1 MHEREEE
8 PMDLAEGTKGP
19 KDQRTKRPWDQGT
32 GRLGWF
38 GRLRSFSPLV
48 PARDRARG
56 FALLITVT
64 LLAFMVV
71 LLVGLAAYT
80 RVETSVAGNTQRQ
93 ALARENALLALDVAL
108 GQLQAHAGRDDR
120 VSATAESFGG
130 INGTRFYTGIWSS
143 NTTETAAPGTPLTWL
158 VSGNE
163 LRVADPAPDAAAGST
178 VAAPL
183 AVTPAAPGNRVVRL
197 VGANSAGNTAASFVD
212 APLVDL
218 TATGIPGVPAAAN
231 TAIGRYAWWVGDQGV
246 KAPVAVP
253 DLASAVTAPPY
264 DTADARA
271 RLRQQLALGAGAAD
285 TSGNPIFE
293 PRDNNNA
300 TLVSGQRITAAN
312 QFAFLRSSGNA
323 QIGRARVQQNFH
335 TWSPNNFAV
344 LADTVRGGLRQDLS
358 LRPNLLGGAFAAWL
372 DFPTY
377 LEPIGAADP
386 AALAGPAILPAYGDD
401 PLRRRYRITPHQIDS
416 DRGGAHQI
424 TPVLSYF
431 LITFNVRTRNQSTA
445 AAPLEVRARWAVSLW
460 NPYTGALVPEDLR
473 MEIAGLPDAVAVNN
487 DTSGVP
493 VGAFSLGE
501 AFGLPLNVSLP
512 WSSVPLPDGVS
523 GEDRRSWL
531 PGRVYTWRSA
541 EDTNGSS
548 AIPASGFASEFYSA
562 DLNQSG
568 AGVIRD
574 LNLPAIDGSEDISLA
589 VGNAAPNLQISIFAV
604 RPDGDVLIGRFRSAE
619 FLSTFSTGRQ
629 AANQN
634 GYQFGYVFRLAESID
649 TPSAPGTWLTANGR
663 DPRRSFLDP
672 DAYVVGPPGN
682 DPAQYADYRTVLSPD
697 RLLSRGSGSQ
707 SYNEDVP
714 VFELPRAPLLSL
726 GALQHFRFAFRRPF
740 IVGNPWGVDER
751 LNGVRAGELF
761 DRFFFSGAQ
770 AGFDPGTAANGDL
783 QLPNPWLRP
792 LRKADASRVTLEEF
806 RATAAAATEETPEGG
821 ARSSK
826 FLLQGAAFNLNS
838 VSTAAWIAV
847 LRGVRFPSPQSFTYL
862 NADPA
867 TGTAGDDAVATES
880 STDARFFRFSQS
892 AQETYK
898 AEADSAEPAGDTV
911 SAARTELF
919 RRGMRTLTA
928 AQVAALA
935 GQITTLVRTKQAA
948 ADGAG
953 GPFRSLEEFLSPNPL
968 FAGQTTDP
976 EGNVVTGAPRSLL
989 EAAIAD
995 AGLND
1000 SIAEFSSQW
1009 LTPAD
1014 LMTALAPTL
1023 FARSDTFI
1031 VRTYG
1036 EAVNPATNAVE
1047 GRAWCEA
1054 TVQRLPE
1061 YFEATGD
1068 DAAVAPADLAA
1079 ELNRRYGRRFK
1090 VVSFRWLTRSDI

>member
-1 MHEREEE
+1 MRARE
-8 PMDLAEGTKGP
+8 T
-19 KDQRTKRPWDQGT
+19 
-32 GRLGWF
+32 
-38 GRLRSFSPLV
+38 SPRIGS
-48 PARDRARG
+48 PARG

-120 VSATAESFGG
+120 VTATAEAFGG
-130 INGTRFYTGIWSS
+130 INGTRYYTGIWSS
-143 NTTETAAPGTPLTWL
+143 NTTETAAPETPLTWL

-163 LRVADPAPDAAAGST
+163 LRVPDPAPGAAAGST

-197 VGANSAGNTAASFVD
+197 VGANAVGNTAASFID

-218 TATGIPGVPAAAN
+218 TAQGVPGAAAAAN

-253 DLASAVTAPPY
+253 DLTAAVTAAPY
-264 DTADARA
+264 DSADRRV

-285 TSGNPIFE
+285 GSGNPIFE

-300 TLVSGQRITAAN
+300 ALVAGQKITDAN

-335 TWSPNNFAV
+335 QWSPNNFAV
-344 LADTVRGGLRQDLS
+344 LANTKLGGLRQDLS
-358 LRPNLLGGAFAAWL
+358 LKPDLLGGAFAAWL

-377 LEPIGAADP
+377 MEPVGAADP
-386 AALAGPAILPAYGDD
+386 AALSGPAILPAYGDD
-401 PLRRRYRITPHQIDS
+401 PLRRRYRMTPHQIDGS
-416 DRGGAHQI
+416 GSHQVA
-424 TPVLSYF
+424 PVLTYF
-431 LITFNVRTRNQSTA
+431 MVTFNVRTRNETTVS
-445 AAPLEVRARWAVSLW
+445 PFEIRARWMVSLW

-473 MEIAGLPDAVAVNN
+473 IEVAGLPGNVRIVDDASNTEIGTFGIG
-487 DTSGVP
+487 D
-493 VGAFSLGE
+493 
-501 AFGLPLNVSLP
+501 AFGTPMRISLP
-512 WSSVPLPDGVS
+512 WASAPVPDGVT

-541 EDTNGSS
+541 EDTSRSGTFSDV
-548 AIPASGFASEFYSA
+548 GFASDFYSRTLS
-562 DLNQSG
+562 DGGQ
-568 AGVIRD
+568 GVIRD
-574 LNLPAIDGSEDISLA
+574 LALPSVDGDDNVRLEVNGS
-589 VGNAAPNLQISIFAV
+589 PNLRLTVYAV
-604 RPDGDVLIGRFRSAE
+604 RPDGDVRLAALTSPDFQSA
-619 FLSTFSTGRQ
+619 FTTAVQRAGQS
-629 AANQN
+629 
-634 GYQFGYVFRLAESID
+634 GYQFSYVFRLAESFD
-649 TPSAPGTWLTANGR
+649 TPANPGVWLTTDGR
-663 DPRRSFLDP
+663 DVRRRTLPSEAF
-672 DAYVVGPPGN
+672 VVEAPGN
-682 DPAQYADYRTVLSPD
+682 DPSQYVNYSAIDSPD
-697 RLLSRGSGSQ
+697 RLLNRSAGYLG
-707 SYNEDVP
+707 YGLDVP
-714 VFELPRAPLLSL
+714 VFELPRSPLLSL
-726 GALQHFRFAFRRPF
+726 GAAQHFRFVGRRPF
-740 IVGNPWGVDER
+740 IIGNPWGVEEQ
-751 LNGVRAGELF
+751 LNGVRVGEFF
-761 DRFFFSGAQ
+761 DRYFLSGAQ

-792 LRKADASRVTLEEF
+792 LRKPDAAKITSEDF
-806 RATAAAATEETPEGG
+806 RATAATGEVDGG

-838 VSTAAWIAV
+838 LSNAAWIAV
-847 LRGVRFPSPQSFTYL
+847 LRGVRFPTPQTFSYL
-862 NADPA
+862 DADDA
-867 TGTAGDDAVATES
+867 TGTAGDDAITTES
-880 STDARFFRFSQS
+880 STGARFFRFSQS

-898 AEADSAEPAGDTV
+898 LPSADDSSANTH
-911 SAARTELF
+911 LF
-919 RRGMRTLTA
+919 RRGVRALTA
-928 AQVAALA
+928 AQVTALA
-935 GQITTLVRTKQAA
+935 GRITTLVRAKHTATE
-948 ADGAG
+948 GAG
-953 GPFRSLEEFLSPNPL
+953 GPFRSLEEFLTPNAL
-968 FAGQTTDP
+968 FAGETTDAD
-976 EGNVVTGAPRSLL
+976 GNPVTTGPRSLL

-995 AGLND
+995 AGLNS

-1014 LMTALAPTL
+1014 IMTALAPTL

-1036 EAVNPATNAVE
+1036 EAINPATNAVE

-1061 YFEATGD
+1061 YFQATGD
-1068 DAAVAPADLAA
+1068 DAAVAPADLTA

-1090 VVSFRWLTRSDI
+1090 VVAFRWLTRSDI